1 MISQQTINDIIKTHD
16 IQLLIFDCDG
26 TLMETLSL
34 HYQAW
39 RDAFINEGLAFIDEE
54 EFIREYAGVSGGRM
68 VAAVAAKLNY
78 TLDIKRLQEYKKKI
92 FLERYIMQVTPI
104 QKTFAIVKKYHGKLP
119 MVVASGGAKEAVR
132 QMLHLNEVL
141 DYFKQ
146 VFAIEDVNHGKP
158 APDVFLKA
166 AQDQGILPENCLVF
180 EDHFAG
186 FTAAESAGMRYI
198 DVNQLIDN

>member
-26 TLMETLSL
+26 TLMVTLSL
-34 HYQAW
+34 HYKAW

-104 QKTFAIVKKYHGKLP
+104 QKTFAIVRQYHDKLP

-141 DYFKQ
+141 NYFKQ

>member
-1 MISQQTINDIIKTHD
+1 MISQQTIDDMIKTHD
-16 IQLLIFDCDG
+16 VQLLIFDCDG

-39 RDAFINEGLAFIDEE
+39 RDAFVSHGLSFIDEE

-68 VAAVAAKLNY
+68 VAAVIAQLNY
-78 TLDIKRLQEYKKKI
+78 ALDVKTILESKKKI
-92 FLERYIMQVTPI
+92 FLQQYIMRVTPI

-119 MVVASGGAKEAVR
+119 MVVASGGAKEAVA
-132 QMLHLNEVL
+132 QMLHLNDVFA
-141 DYFKQ
+141 YFKQ
-146 VFAIEDVNHGKP
+146 VFAIEDVTQGKP

-166 AQDQGILPENCLVF
+166 AHDQGVLPENCLVF

-186 FTAAESAGMRYI
+186 FAAAKSAGMRYI
-198 DVNQLIDN
+198 DVNQLLDY

>member
-1 MISQQTINDIIKTHD
+1 MISQQVIDDMIKAHD

-39 RDAFINEGLAFIDEE
+39 RDAFVSQGLSFIDEE

-78 TLDIKRLQEYKKKI
+78 TLDIKELQEYKKKI
-92 FLERYIMQVTPI
+92 FLEQYIMRVTLI

-119 MVVASGGAKEAVR
+119 MVVASGGAKEAVK
-132 QMLHLNEVL
+132 QMLHLNDVFG
-141 DYFKQ
+141 YFQQ
-146 VFAIEDVNHGKP
+146 VFAIEDVTHGKP

-166 AQDQGILPENCLVF
+166 AQDQGVLAENCLVF

-186 FTAAESAGMRYI
+186 FAAAESAGMRYI
-198 DVNQLIDN
+198 DVNELIDS